1 MPIFLIAP
9 IIGALIASA
18 LGGAWSSVQTIF
30 QNQYNSPKSQLRRLR
45 KAGLPLA
52 YMYQGRVNQQ
62 SETPKLSIDPDLGT
76 VEQKQLGIQEKLTDE
91 QVNKLKEEIR
101 SLSAQ
106 ADIDEKTRDWK
117 LNEGRIIDGEAR
129 TNLELELDWNRTVK
143 EMDQF
148 LKKNAKD
155 LSDINLEIEQKLNQE
170 GVQVE
175 TRRVAKDKIVQQIAN
190 MVKQSELMEQLKN
203 IRGVDEQINK
213 VIGDALENG
222 DDWMTILYAGLLKLF
237 SKL

>member
-1 MPIFLIAP
+1 MPIFLLAP

-30 QNQYNSPKSQLRRLR
+30 QNKYNSPKSQLKRLR
-45 KAGLPLA
+45 KAGLPMA

-76 VEQKQLGIQEKLTDE
+76 VEQQQLGLQQKLNDE
-91 QVNKLKEEIR
+91 QIKKLMEEIR

-106 ADIDEKTRDWK
+106 ADIDEATRDWK
-117 LNEGRIIDGEAR
+117 LNEGRIIEGDAR
-129 TNLELELDWNRTVK
+129 NNLQLELDWNRTVK
-143 EMDQF
+143 EMDMF
-148 LKKNAKD
+148 LKKNAKS
-155 LSDINLEIEQKLNQE
+155 LSDINVEIEDTLNKE
-170 GVQVE
+170 GVQAE
-175 TRRVAKDKIVQQIAN
+175 TRRQSKEKIVQQIAN
-190 MVKQSELMEQLKN
+190 MVKQSELMTQLKN

-213 VIGDALENG
+213 VIGDALEEG
-222 DDWMTILYAGLLKLF
+222 DDWMTIMYAGLLKLF